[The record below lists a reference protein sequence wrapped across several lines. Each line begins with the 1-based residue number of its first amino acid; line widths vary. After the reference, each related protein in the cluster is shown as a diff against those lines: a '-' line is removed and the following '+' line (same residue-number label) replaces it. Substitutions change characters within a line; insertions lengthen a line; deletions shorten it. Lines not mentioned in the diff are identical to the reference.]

1 VDEMDMTLD
10 NKESIYQKNNLVTKR
25 NLLPQKMNVEQMEKG
40 SGEVQEFM
48 MHSKIEVKLGQLLK
62 ICLKLKEMMTK
73 SLLKMGE
80 AQIVDVYKV
89 TTTPVEDFDE
99 AIPIVQVRI
108 GKFRVK
114 DVLLNSGSNMNIIS
128 ENLKKKSV

>member
-1 VDEMDMTLD
+1 
-10 NKESIYQKNNLVTKR
+10 
-25 NLLPQKMNVEQMEKG
+25 MNVEQMEKG
-40 SGEVQEFM
+40 SGELQDFM

-62 ICLKLKEMMTK
+62 ICPKLREMMTK

-80 AQIVDVYKV
+80 TQIVDVYKV
-89 TTTPVEDFDE
+89 TTTTVEDFDE
-99 AIPIVQVRI
+99 AIPIVQVHI

-128 ENLKKKSV
+128 KSLKKKLV

>member
-1 VDEMDMTLD
+1 MTLD
-10 NKESIYQKNNLVTKR
+10 NKESICQKNNLVTKQ
-25 NLLPQKMNVEQMEKG
+25 NLLPQKMNVEHMEKG
-40 SGEVQEFM
+40 SGELQEFM

-62 ICLKLKEMMTK
+62 ICPKLREMMTK

-80 AQIVDVYKV
+80 TQIVDVYKV
-89 TTTPVEDFDE
+89 TTTTIEDFDE
-99 AIPIVQVRI
+99 AIPIVQVHI

-128 ENLKKKSV
+128 KSLKKKSV

>member
-10 NKESIYQKNNLVTKR
+10 NKESICQKNNLVTKQ

-40 SGEVQEFM
+40 SGELQEFM

-62 ICLKLKEMMTK
+62 ICPKLREMMTK

-80 AQIVDVYKV
+80 TQIVDVYKV
-89 TTTPVEDFDE
+89 TTTTIEDFDE
-99 AIPIVQVRI
+99 AIPIVQVHI

-128 ENLKKKSV
+128 KSLKKKSV

>member
-10 NKESIYQKNNLVTKR
+10 NKESICQKNNLVTKQ
-25 NLLPQKMNVEQMEKG
+25 NLLPQKMNVEHMEKG
-40 SGEVQEFM
+40 SGELQEFM

-62 ICLKLKEMMTK
+62 ICPKLREMMTK

-80 AQIVDVYKV
+80 TQIVDVYKV
-89 TTTPVEDFDE
+89 TTTTIEDFDE
-99 AIPIVQVRI
+99 AIPIVQVHI

-128 ENLKKKSV
+128 KSLKKKSV

>member
-10 NKESIYQKNNLVTKR
+10 NKESICQKNNLVTKQ

-40 SGEVQEFM
+40 SGELQEFM

-62 ICLKLKEMMTK
+62 ICPKLREMMTK

-80 AQIVDVYKV
+80 TQIVDVYKV
-89 TTTPVEDFDE
+89 TTTTVEDFDE
-99 AIPIVQVRI
+99 AIPIVQVHI

-128 ENLKKKSV
+128 KSLKKKLV

>member
-1 VDEMDMTLD
+1 MTLD

>member
-1 VDEMDMTLD
+1 MTLD
-10 NKESIYQKNNLVTKR
+10 NKESICQKNNLVTKR

-40 SGEVQEFM
+40 SGELQEFM

-62 ICLKLKEMMTK
+62 ICPKLREMMTK
-73 SLLKMGE
+73 SLLNMGE
-80 AQIVDVYKV
+80 TQIVDVYKV
-89 TTTPVEDFDE
+89 TTTTVEDFDE
-99 AIPIVQVRI
+99 AIPIVQVHI

-128 ENLKKKSV
+128 KSLKKKSV

>member
-1 VDEMDMTLD
+1 MDMTLD
-10 NKESIYQKNNLVTKR
+10 NKESICQKNNLVTKQ

-40 SGEVQEFM
+40 SGELQEFM

-62 ICLKLKEMMTK
+62 ICPKLREMMTK

-80 AQIVDVYKV
+80 TQIVDVYKV
-89 TTTPVEDFDE
+89 TTTTVEDFDE
-99 AIPIVQVRI
+99 AIPIVQVHI

-128 ENLKKKSV
+128 KSLKKKLV

>member
-1 VDEMDMTLD
+1 MTLD
-10 NKESIYQKNNLVTKR
+10 NKESICQKNNLVTKQ

-40 SGEVQEFM
+40 SGELQEFM

-62 ICLKLKEMMTK
+62 ICPKLREMMTK

-80 AQIVDVYKV
+80 TQIVDVYKV
-89 TTTPVEDFDE
+89 TTTTVEDFDE
-99 AIPIVQVRI
+99 AIPIVQVHI

-128 ENLKKKSV
+128 KSLKKKLV

>member
-1 VDEMDMTLD
+1 MTLD
-10 NKESIYQKNNLVTKR
+10 NKESICQKNNLVTKQ

-40 SGEVQEFM
+40 SGELQEFM

-62 ICLKLKEMMTK
+62 ICPKLREMMTK

-80 AQIVDVYKV
+80 TQIVDVYKV
-89 TTTPVEDFDE
+89 TTTTIEDFDE
-99 AIPIVQVRI
+99 AIPIVQVHI

-128 ENLKKKSV
+128 KSLKKKSV